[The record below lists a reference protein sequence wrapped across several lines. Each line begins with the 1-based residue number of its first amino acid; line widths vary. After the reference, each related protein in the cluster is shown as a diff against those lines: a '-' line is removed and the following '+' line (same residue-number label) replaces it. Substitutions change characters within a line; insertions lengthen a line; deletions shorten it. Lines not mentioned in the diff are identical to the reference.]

1 MLIMGEAMNVWG
13 QGVYAKSLYCPF
25 NFAVNLKLLLKEESL
40 LKKKSFSPPSLCP
53 KVIH

>member
-1 MLIMGEAMNVWG
+1 MGEAMNVWG

-25 NFAVNLKLLLKEESL
+25 NFAANLKLLLRVFTK
-40 LKKKSFSPPSLCP
+40 KRKKSFSPPSLCP